1 MIEELDRV
9 VLTIDMPEHNL
20 VAGDIGVVVLVHG
33 DHKGYELE
41 FVTLDGE
48 TVAVVSAFP
57 NQIRPIQSR
66 EIAHVRALESA

>member
-9 VLTIDMPEHNL
+9 VLTVDVPTHNL
-20 VAGDIGVVVLVHG
+20 KAGDIGVVVLVHG
-33 DHKGYELE
+33 EHEGYELE

-48 TVAVVSAFP
+48 TVAVISAFP
-57 NQIRPIQSR
+57 SQIRPIQSR